1 LRIMGLDVGEKTI
14 GIAVSDALGL
24 TAQGLEVIRRT
35 GSIEQDLQRLKE
47 VVQEK
52 EINKIVIGMPRNMNG
67 SYGPQSEKVQKF
79 AEIIKA
85 ELNLP
90 LETWD
95 ERLTT
100 VEAERLLVSADMSR
114 AKRRKVI
121 DKMAASLILQG
132 YLDSRPASR

>member
-1 LRIMGLDVGEKTI
+1 MGLDVGEKTI